1 MPPQHREPVPGL
13 VADGFHAWPRS
24 VARLLRSLRVSLR
37 VNRKVLAPATHPRRD
52 EQFQLIAGL
61 RTERDAG
68 LPIVSIDSK
77 KKELV
82 GRFKNPGAAWKQDA
96 EDVFDHDFPS
106 WASGRAVPYGIYD
119 L

>member
-1 MPPQHREPVPGL
+1 M
-13 VADGFHAWPRS
+13 
-24 VARLLRSLRVSLR
+24 ARLLRSLRFSLR

-77 KKELV
+77 IC
-82 GRFKNPGAAWKQDA
+82 AAAHIFEYAGLPDMW
-96 EDVFDHDFPS
+96 
-106 WASGRAVPYGIYD
+106 R
-119 L
+119 